1 MILGIGTDLCDHAR
15 IARLV
20 ERYGGRFL
28 SRVFAE
34 GEVAEA
40 RRRGMG
46 GGIGD
51 GMGCRGVSYLASCFA
66 AKECIGKALGTGIR
80 RLGVGV
86 GNAAV
91 YWRDIESVRFRSGK
105 PCVRLSGGARGI
117 ILARAGGLG
126 CVACLEM
133 STSDEGGLTHVIIV
147 VHGVAELGEG
157 MTAV

>member
-1 MILGIGTDLCDHAR
+1 MILGIGTDLCEHAR

-46 GGIGD
+46 DIMGG
-51 GMGCRGVSYLASCFA
+51 RGVSYLASCFA

-91 YWRDIESVRFRSGK
+91 YWRDIESVRFSSGK

-147 VHGVAELGEG
+147 VHGVGELGEG